1 MTLRLVR
8 LAGLTVSF
16 AAALLVAACSSLS
29 GGQLT
34 SMPDANSAQYGT
46 GAIKVGLLTRDQSDD
61 LGEGAPDSAFLAAQL
76 DAETLAKSPIT
87 LVVRRYDGTAPSFKA
102 AKDELIKAGV
112 KLMIAAGDPATA
124 ISLAGEVGGKGVP
137 VMSLGN
143 GSDPKVNLYAF
154 GMSGEIEAA
163 LMADEMR
170 RRHYRSVVLVSNP
183 AGTSSIFASQLAS
196 AITAVK
202 IAVTPVN
209 AADPATAVRQISTLG
224 NAGQFP
230 SAIVLV
236 ESAVA
241 ARALMKQVR
250 TGVLANVPAVGV
262 SSWAFEPEAAAAAGP
277 GWYLAPEGNSIAAFS
292 AQFRKIYN
300 LAPTPEGALTHD
312 LIVMATALPQLVQGP
327 NPYAPEVL
335 MNDQGFKGV
344 TGKFWFTQDGQ
355 GHRNLLP
362 VELAPGLAQP
372 AT

>member
-16 AAALLVAACSSLS
+16 AIALLVAACSSLS

-34 SMPDANSAQYGT
+34 SMPDPNMAQYGS
-46 GAIKVGLLTRDQSDD
+46 GSIKVGLLTRDQADD
-61 LGEGAPDSAFLAAQL
+61 LGDGAPDSVFLAAQL
-76 DAETLAKSPIT
+76 DAQTLAKSPIT
-87 LVVRRYDGTAPSFKA
+87 LLVRRYDGTAPSFKA
-102 AKDELIKAGV
+102 ARDDLIKAGV
-112 KLMIAAGDPATA
+112 KLLIAAGDGATA
-124 ISLAGEVGGKGVP
+124 INLAGEVGSKGVP
-137 VMSLGN
+137 VLSLGN

-183 AGTSSIFASQLAS
+183 AGTASVFASQLAT

-202 IAVTPVN
+202 ITVTPVN
-209 AADPATAVRQISTLG
+209 AVDPAAAARQISTMA
-224 NAGQFP
+224 NSGQFP

-236 ESAVA
+236 ESAGA
-241 ARALMKQVR
+241 AHTLIKQVR
-250 TGVLANVPAVGV
+250 TGILANVPAVGV
-262 SSWAFEPEAAAAAGP
+262 SSWAFDAQAASATGP
-277 GWYLAPEGNSIAAFS
+277 GWYLAPEGNGIAAY
-292 AQFRKIYN
+292 AEQFRKIYN
-300 LAPTPEGALTHD
+300 LTPTPEGALAHD
-312 LIVMATALPQLVQGP
+312 LIVMAAALPQLVQGP
-327 NPYAPEVL
+327 NPYAPEIL

-344 TGKFWFTQDGQ
+344 SGKFWFTPDGQ